1 MTLTQYFPRKYE
13 EVVEIELDP
22 DDNKIVMREIDHTVK
37 EIDAAL
43 SKMIS
48 VAGAP
53 QWLATGADHSEL
65 TELKRVVKN

>member
-53 QWLATGADHSEL
+53 QWQVTGADHSEL